1 LNLDDVDLRRRC
13 LVKLLKTR
21 ATRIL
26 YSAGALTLLAIVVE
40 AGKKVP
46 AGGHG

>member
-1 LNLDDVDLRRRC
+1 
-13 LVKLLKTR
+13 VKLLKTR

-26 YSAGALTLLAIVVE
+26 YSAGTIAILAFLVE

-46 AGGHG
+46 NGGGGGGH

>member
-1 LNLDDVDLRRRC
+1 M
-13 LVKLLKTR
+13 KLLKTR

-26 YSAGALTLLAIVVE
+26 YSAGTIAILAFLVE

-46 AGGHG
+46 SGGGGGGH

>member
-1 LNLDDVDLRRRC
+1 M
-13 LVKLLKTR
+13 KLLKTR

-26 YSAGALTLLAIVVE
+26 YSAGTLAVLAILLE

-46 AGGHG
+46 SGGGGGGH